1 MEPRIDY
8 YFDSL
13 SPFTY
18 LGHPRLLDIAAAAG
32 AHIRFL
38 PVRLGPVFAACGAK
52 PLFERS
58 QARRDYRLLE
68 LRRWSKKRGLP
79 LNPQPRFFPAD
90 SELANTCIIALQA
103 ASQDPAAFIG
113 RVLSAC
119 WAEEQNIA
127 DVSVIRERLEACG
140 FDAEQVLAAA
150 AADETQAIYEH
161 NTEQAIA
168 QGILGAPAYILNAE
182 QFWGTGPARAAG
194 RNPGSALNIPEISTV
209 ETS

>member
-1 MEPRIDY
+1 
-8 YFDSL
+8 
-13 SPFTY
+13 
-18 LGHPRLLDIAAAAG
+18 
-32 AHIRFL
+32 
-38 PVRLGPVFAACGAK
+38 
-52 PLFERS
+52 
-58 QARRDYRLLE
+58 
-68 LRRWSKKRGLP
+68 
-79 LNPQPRFFPAD
+79 
-90 SELANTCIIALQA
+90 
-103 ASQDPAAFIG
+103 
-113 RVLSAC
+113 VLSAC